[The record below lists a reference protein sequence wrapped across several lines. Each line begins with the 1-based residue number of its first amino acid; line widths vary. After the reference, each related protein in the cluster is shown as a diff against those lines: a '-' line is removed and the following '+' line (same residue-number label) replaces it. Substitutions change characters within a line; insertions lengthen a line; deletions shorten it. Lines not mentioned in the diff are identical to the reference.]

1 MSHVYVLVEHSHGQL
16 NPVTAELITA
26 ARPLGV
32 VSAVVVGAPGAA
44 APLAAELGQLG
55 AEQVIDASAADYA
68 ERLITPEVDALHA
81 LGAANP
87 APIVIA
93 ASDTG
98 NEIAGR
104 LGARLASGVLAN
116 IVEINADRS
125 ARHEIFGGTYQTIAV
140 AGGGA
145 PIYTLR
151 PGGVTAQPQAAAGA
165 LAPMEL
171 PTATAKDVKVTAFT
185 PAVVGDR
192 PELAQAKTV
201 VAGGRGVGS
210 AEGFT
215 EIIEPLADALGAA
228 VGATRDATDE
238 GWYDHAYQIGQTGE
252 NVSPDLYIGV
262 GISGA
267 IQHTSGMQT
276 AGTIVV
282 INQDGD
288 EPFFRIADLGVVGD
302 LNEIVPALT
311 QELRDRA

>member
-1 MSHVYVLVEHSHGQL
+1 MSHVYVLVEHSRGQL
-16 NPVTAELITA
+16 APVTAELITA

-32 VSAVVVGAPGAA
+32 VSAVVVGAPGTAG
-44 APLAAELGQLG
+44 PLAAELGQLG

-68 ERLITPEVDALHA
+68 QRLITPEVDALHA

-104 LGARLASGVLAN
+104 LGARLASGVLADV
-116 IVEINADRS
+116 VEITAERT
-125 ARHEIFGGTYQTIAV
+125 ARHQIFGGTYETLAA
-140 AGGGA
+140 AGGAA
-145 PIYTLR
+145 PIFTLR
-151 PGGVTAQPQAAAGA
+151 PGSVTPQPQAAAGA

-171 PTATAKDVKVTAFT
+171 PAATAKDVTVTSFT
-185 PAVVGDR
+185 PAVAGDR
-192 PELAQAKTV
+192 PELTQAKAV

-215 EIIEPLADALGAA
+215 EVVEPLADALGAA

-238 GWYDHAYQIGQTGE
+238 GWYDHAFQIGQTGE

-262 GISGA
+262 GVSGA

-288 EPFFRIADLGVVGD
+288 EPFFKIADLGVVGD
-302 LNEIVPALT
+302 LHEIVPALT
-311 QELRDRA
+311 EELRSRS

>member
-1 MSHVYVLVEHSHGQL
+1 MSHVYVLVEHSRGQL

-32 VSAVVVGAPGAA
+32 VSAVVVGKPGSAE
-44 APLAAELGQLG
+44 PLAAELGQLG
-55 AEQVIDASAADYA
+55 AEQVIDASAADY
-68 ERLITPEVDALHA
+68 EQRLVVPEVDALHA

-87 APIVIA
+87 APIIIA
-93 ASDTG
+93 ASVTG

-104 LGARLASGVLAN
+104 LGARLASGVLAD
-116 IVEINADRS
+116 VTAINADRT
-125 ARHEIFGGTYQTIAV
+125 AQHEIFGGTYSAV
-140 AGGGA
+140 AAAGGNA
-145 PIYTLR
+145 PIFTLR
-151 PGGVTAQPQAAAGA
+151 PGSVTPEPQPASGTV
-165 LAPMEL
+165 APMEL
-171 PTATAKDVKVTAFT
+171 PAATAKDAKVASFT
-185 PAVVGDR
+185 PAVVGSR
-192 PELAQAKTV
+192 PELTQAKTV

-215 EIIEPLADALGAA
+215 EVVEPLADALGAA

-238 GWYDHAYQIGQTGE
+238 NWYDHAFQIGQTGE
-252 NVSPDLYIGV
+252 TVSPDLYIGL

-288 EPFFRIADLGVVGD
+288 EPFFKIADLGVVGD
-302 LNEIVPALT
+302 LHEIAPALAE
-311 QELRDRA
+311 ELRNRG